1 MSKTS
6 DHTGGLWYRKVG
18 SGGHG
23 WGTTEEEVELG
34 STRAVRGSDGGSKVD
49 EVTGGQVRG
58 LEDGEL
64 SGDDVI
70 DTTVGVCKEK
80 PCEGTIDSE
89 KAYRDIRNWSS
100 VLLKAKIEPSAPPP
114 L

>member
-1 MSKTS
+1 MSEIS
-6 DHTGGLWYRKVG
+6 EHTGGLWYRKVG
-18 SGGHG
+18 SGGHR

-34 STRAVRGSDGGSKVD
+34 STRAVRGSDSGSKVD

-64 SGDDVI
+64 TGDDII
-70 DTTVGVCKEK
+70 DTRVGVCRGDSCKE
-80 PCEGTIDSE
+80 TIDGE
-89 KAYRDIRNWSS
+89 NAYSDIRNWSS